1 MQHMD
6 VPLGGNPLQFSVDIT
21 YSHSNWKPN
30 LSTFSDDMQLGSHY
44 RNSNCSFG
52 DTDIS
57 YNIGREDIWDAKVSY
72 LDDGF
77 PHEREDDISWKYW
90 PHKIDGNSGEFLDY
104 ENGHMPDNAFEGH
117 HMLRKMGN
125 LQILGMIVGLS
136 YLQEGAVKCESVTQP
151 GWPFFETEDPKDS
164 LSLASSSHCT
174 SQANFPS
181 VGSQLWA
188 EHPIGAFPIPELNL
202 DYSRSIKR
210 VLSPGSGKQGVPLDL
225 FDAGQHREIGFPNLS
240 LIQGAH
246 SNGSND
252 KDDEFKEAKDGI
264 LETKGSHGVET
275 SSSVKI
281 HEKGESKGAQ
291 YRIRNE
297 RAKVEEGKAINREDN
312 LNRSSPNI
320 SLNEGDCC
328 WGCGVCD
335 DDLDAKLEGN
345 NHPCP
350 SYLALS
356 LAKAYGWTDRVVANL
371 DRIKSSQ
378 TDLGCRKGVT
388 RASPDTA
395 MSAAATA
402 ASLWSAVVGLRWLIS
417 GRVTLLLGLY

>member
-57 YNIGREDIWDAKVSY
+57 YNIGREDIWD
-72 LDDGF
+72 
-77 PHEREDDISWKYW
+77 
-90 PHKIDGNSGEFLDY
+90 
-104 ENGHMPDNAFEGH
+104 
-117 HMLRKMGN
+117 
-125 LQILGMIVGLS
+125 
-136 YLQEGAVKCESVTQP
+136 
-151 GWPFFETEDPKDS
+151 
-164 LSLASSSHCT
+164 
-174 SQANFPS
+174 
-181 VGSQLWA
+181 
-188 EHPIGAFPIPELNL
+188 
-202 DYSRSIKR
+202 
-210 VLSPGSGKQGVPLDL
+210 
-225 FDAGQHREIGFPNLS
+225 
-240 LIQGAH
+240 GAH

-312 LNRSSPNI
+312 LNRWES
-320 SLNEGDCC
+320 
-328 WGCGVCD
+328 
-335 DDLDAKLEGN
+335 
-345 NHPCP
+345 
-350 SYLALS
+350 
-356 LAKAYGWTDRVVANL
+356 
-371 DRIKSSQ
+371 
-378 TDLGCRKGVT
+378 
-388 RASPDTA
+388 
-395 MSAAATA
+395 
-402 ASLWSAVVGLRWLIS
+402 
-417 GRVTLLLGLY
+417 